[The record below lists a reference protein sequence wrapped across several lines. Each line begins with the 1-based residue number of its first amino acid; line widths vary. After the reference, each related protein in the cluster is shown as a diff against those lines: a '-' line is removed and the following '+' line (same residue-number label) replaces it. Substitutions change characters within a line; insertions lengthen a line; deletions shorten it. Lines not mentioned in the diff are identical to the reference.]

1 MILHV
6 ISVISFRNLFI
17 YVNNSR
23 HFIYIIICNTH
34 HNFECINNKDKRFF
48 MLADRTP
55 AIRKISQCLS
65 FQNLFCTK
73 FSATCVSASFD
84 RVSRKKNNSW
94 QYSIH
99 ILFSTKFSATCVS
112 ASFERASQKLF
123 MVITIF
129 LTSERR
135 QSNL

>member
-48 MLADRTP
+48 MVADRTP

-84 RVSRKKNNSW
+84 RVSRKKT
-94 QYSIH
+94 IH
-99 ILFSTKFSATCVS
+99 GNILFTFC
-112 ASFERASQKLF
+112 FLRNFLQRASALHSRGLHKNY
-123 MVITIF
+123 
-129 LTSERR
+129 SW
-135 QSNL
+135 